1 MKISKYIQYPH
12 QDPILEHFEHKN
24 EKGQSLE
31 EISYDE
37 LGQAQMR
44 VLQVF
49 DQNDKLIK
57 VEKFDEENE
66 LIESQDW
73 FYANGKIDK
82 KVTHYPEGGFLIEQY
97 TRDEHSLLITS
108 TDDEGSF
115 EGSIKEVYNEKG
127 STIEVVRV
135 NFQNKIDNINRY
147 EYNQDGQLTKI
158 SAFDGKNYFL
168 QAIGYIYDA
177 EGNRIAEEG
186 LNAKNQ
192 VLWRILYK
200 YHEGKMISQ
209 QSNTETTKWEYQND
223 LIYKTTHQHP
233 DGSAEVIVH
242 EYAENRLMK
251 ILNYQIPFGD
261 NLEQDF
267 LIWTQLFEYQE
278 D

>member
-1 MKISKYIQYPH
+1 
-12 QDPILEHFEHKN
+12 
-24 EKGQSLE
+24 
-31 EISYDE
+31 
-37 LGQAQMR
+37 
-44 VLQVF
+44 
-49 DQNDKLIK
+49 
-57 VEKFDEENE
+57 
-66 LIESQDW
+66 
-73 FYANGKIDK
+73 
-82 KVTHYPEGGFLIEQY
+82 
-97 TRDEHSLLITS
+97 
-108 TDDEGSF
+108 
-115 EGSIKEVYNEKG
+115 
-127 STIEVVRV
+127 
-135 NFQNKIDNINRY
+135 
-147 EYNQDGQLTKI
+147 
-158 SAFDGKNYFL
+158 L